1 MKQIDLCA
9 RCAALLSDGG
19 YSIKMV
25 KRGIN
30 NKVTCGH
37 CNRRRYGATYELTPI
52 RGKDSEEKRNESN

>member
-37 CNRRRYGATYELTPI
+37 CNRRRYGATYEVNPKKKEA
-52 RGKDSEEKRNESN
+52 GEKNEVQ